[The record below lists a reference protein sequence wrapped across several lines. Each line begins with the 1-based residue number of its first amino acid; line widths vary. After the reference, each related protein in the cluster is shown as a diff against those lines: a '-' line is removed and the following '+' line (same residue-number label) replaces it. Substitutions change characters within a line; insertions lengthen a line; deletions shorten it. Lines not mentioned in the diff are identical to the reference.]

1 MAIAKKGFRK
11 IEVGEK
17 YAWKFNG
24 KVFVAKERNNRSTLI
39 IDFGWFDEW
48 LFANDREN
56 RPPDFYPRMA
66 TPKFV
71 SESIQFAIK
80 ERKLNKVL
88 LFLSLLFGLFFV
100 KNLAIAVL

>member
-11 IEVGEK
+11 IEVEGEK

-39 IDFGWFDEW
+39 IDFGWFDGW

-56 RPPDFYPRMA
+56 RPPDFYPRVA

-71 SESIQFAIK
+71 SESIQFAIEQGWGGGNMEIEFRNGEYK
-80 ERKLNKVL
+80 KIKT
-88 LFLSLLFGLFFV
+88 
-100 KNLAIAVL
+100 